1 MSLSDYE
8 KTQFERLTTDLAVD
22 DKSALRTMRK
32 RDKASAM
39 SYVALPSVTTILAML
54 TCIGLLTCVGGL
66 ISNNVDQAL
75 VGFAV
80 SFVSLLTVTVRVF
93 RGEQAKR

>member
-22 DKSALRTMRK
+22 DKSALRMMRK

-39 SYVALPSVTTILAML
+39 SYVALPSVTTILAIL
-54 TCIGLLTCVGGL
+54 TCIGLLTCIGGL
-66 ISNNVDQAL
+66 LSNNVDQAM
-75 VGFAV
+75 VGFTV
-80 SFVSLLTVTVRVF
+80 SFVSLFAVTIRVF

>member
-8 KTQFERLTTDLAVD
+8 KTQFERLTTDIAVD

-39 SYVALPSVTTILAML
+39 SYMALPSVTTILAML
-54 TCIGLLTCVGGL
+54 TCVGLLTCVGGL
-66 ISNNVDQAL
+66 TSNNVDQAM
-75 VGFAV
+75 VGLAV
-80 SFVSLLTVTVRVF
+80 GFVSLFAMTIRVF